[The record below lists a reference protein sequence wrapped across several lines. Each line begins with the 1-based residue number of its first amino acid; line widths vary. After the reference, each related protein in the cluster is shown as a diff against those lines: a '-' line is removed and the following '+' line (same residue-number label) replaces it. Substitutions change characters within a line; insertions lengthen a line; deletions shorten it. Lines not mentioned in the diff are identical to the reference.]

1 MGNILQVRPPNPSI
15 SHCSKL
21 AEARATENRRQ
32 TNRSL
37 TAQSTS
43 PIPQGPWK
51 KGSAGPGAQQVIV
64 HALGRAWAFLEDF
77 GIKLPVIN
85 SHWPQFSYE
94 GRNPKAPEKKIQC
107 SILKGLAWSLIGN
120 SQATG
125 VRRKE
130 SWAWQETT
138 CSKELEWTFLAEGIL
153 GMPFSF
159 LKTIYVYTKKQRG
172 KTCLF
177 WIPPYICRQRELSS
191 CVHNTEKRACKAQ
204 CCVCLKLLPLI
215 LPLGLGR
222 KDNCW
227 EAQRRQARWPSSY
240 RQEACVSNDGGFSS
254 QACLYKIIYIYIYS
268 FI

>member
-94 GRNPKAPEKKIQC
+94 GRNPKAPEKKNTMFHIKR
-107 SILKGLAWSLIGN
+107 SGMIINRELPSNWS
-120 SQATG
+120 
-125 VRRKE
+125 K
-130 SWAWQETT
+130 
-138 CSKELEWTFLAEGIL
+138 KKGIL
-153 GMPFSF
+153 G
-159 LKTIYVYTKKQRG
+159 LAR
-172 KTCLF
+172 
-177 WIPPYICRQRELSS
+177 
-191 CVHNTEKRACKAQ
+191 
-204 CCVCLKLLPLI
+204 
-215 LPLGLGR
+215 
-222 KDNCW
+222 DN
-227 EAQRRQARWPSSY
+227 
-240 RQEACVSNDGGFSS
+240 
-254 QACLYKIIYIYIYS
+254 L
-268 FI
+268 